1 MRRTGPDEAVGRL
14 EEALAA
20 AQRRLVDLDEEH
32 ASIVEAARSSPPDDE
47 HDVEGASVGY
57 ERERVRALL
66 DHERAVVGALE
77 QALTLAR
84 AAAPGA
90 SGPVDGSPRCSTP
103 STLCKRCGTEI
114 PLERLEAV
122 PLATLCVRC
131 ATTGAP
137 GAPRTRDG
145 ASLPRTIP
153 SRRRD

>member
-1 MRRTGPDEAVGRL
+1 MRRTGQDEAVERL
-14 EEALAA
+14 EEALVAA
-20 AQRRLVDLDEEH
+20 RRRLVDLGDEH
-32 ASIVEAARSSPPDDE
+32 AAIVEAARSSPPDDE

-66 DHERAVVGALE
+66 EHEREVVGALE

-84 AAAPGA
+84 VAATGL
-90 SGPVDGSPRCSTP
+90 SGPTGESPRFSTP
-103 STLCKRCGTEI
+103 PVLCKRCGTEI

-131 ATTGAP
+131 ATSSAP